1 MNTGSSQAESIPG
14 TDRSEQSAGG
24 ITARGLTRRFDGRA
38 VLDQVDFSVAP
49 GEFVVLLGKSGTGK
63 STLLRL
69 IAGLDTPSDG
79 ALTVD
84 GEIAMAF
91 QDARL
96 LPWRKVWRNVVFG
109 LDAKPREG
117 KQRSLEVLDE
127 VGLSA
132 KADAWPLTLSGG
144 EAQRASLARALVRD
158 PQVLL
163 LDEPFG
169 ALDALTRITMQELV
183 IRLWET
189 HQPAVVMVTH
199 DVAEAVHLADRILV
213 LDDGKF
219 VVDVQVPQARPRS
232 RTDADL
238 IELQR
243 QLMTTLG
250 VGEH

>member
-1 MNTGSSQAESIPG
+1 MPG
-14 TDRSEQSAGG
+14 TDASDQPVGG
-24 ITARGLTRRFDGRA
+24 IVARGLTRRFDGRA

-79 ALTVD
+79 SLRVN

-109 LDAKPREG
+109 LDGKPSEG
-117 KQRSLEVLDE
+117 NQRSLEVLEE
-127 VGLSA
+127 VGLDA
-132 KADAWPLTLSGG
+132 KANAWPLTLSGG

-189 HQPAVVMVTH
+189 RQPAVVMVTH
-199 DVAEAVHLADRILV
+199 DVAEAVNLADRILI
-213 LDDGKF
+213 LDDGNF
-219 VVDVQVPQARPRS
+219 VVDVQVRKARPRS

-243 QLMTTLG
+243 ALMATLG
-250 VGEH
+250 VCDH